1 MNVFPVFFS
10 RLSLLIYATLVANFS
25 LAAEPLSNSPH
36 WQFALGLGY
45 GVRTNPVMDNG
56 DIPLVLL
63 PFVSYQNGNFFLQ
76 NLDMGYKFFEAENQ
90 QISLLLTPSYDQV
103 FFHRWDIGNFVA
115 DTGFTNATISY
126 GPELQQK
133 SVSIDK
139 HKLHER
145 RMAALGGFEYTAH
158 ADTLEMQIQALHELT
173 QYYEGDELRIA
184 VSKNID
190 FNRSQIKL
198 TLGANWQSNKTLD
211 YFYGLDNSEA
221 KPVATYKPDAGLS
234 GLTRFDWNYQL
245 DEHWN
250 LHFFAS
256 YRYLSDE
263 ITRSPLITNNKVIT
277 AFAGGVY
284 HF

>member
-1 MNVFPVFFS
+1 MNVLPVFCS
-10 RLSLLIYATLVANFS
+10 RLFLLICAGSAASFSSAT
-25 LAAEPLSNSPH
+25 EPLPVSPH

-56 DIPLVLL
+56 DIPLLVL
-63 PFVSYQNGNFFLQ
+63 PFISYQNGNFFLQ
-76 NLDMGYKFFEAENQ
+76 NLDLGYEFFESENQ
-90 QISLLLTPSYDQV
+90 QLSLLLTPSYDQV

-115 DTGFTNATISY
+115 DTGFTNASVSY

-139 HKLHER
+139 NKLHER
-145 RMAALGGFEYTAH
+145 RMAALGGIEYTAQ
-158 ADTLEMQIQALHELT
+158 ADTLEIQIQALHELT
-173 QYYEGDELRIA
+173 GYYDGDELRVA
-184 VSKNID
+184 FSKNID
-190 FNRSQIKL
+190 FDRSQVKL

-211 YFYGLDNSEA
+211 YFYGLDNTAA
-221 KPVATYKPDAGLS
+221 KPAAAYKPDAGLS
-234 GLTRFDWNYQL
+234 GLIRMDWNYQL
-245 DEHWN
+245 DEHWS

-263 ITRSPLITNNKVIT
+263 ITQSPLITNNNVVT